1 MNSISGCVNYLLCD
15 PGVCVMFSETLFG
28 ESNACSVSGVEML
41 KARHSY
47 CKGAHLLACRQL
59 PIASICNSARRL
71 SLNTKAFLSC
81 ASISLVLS
89 QNIGQIISNTWCLKV

>member
-47 CKGAHLLACRQL
+47 CRGAHLLACRQL

-89 QNIGQIISNTWCLKV
+89 QNVGQIISNTWCLKV